1 MKIRKTKDEFNFLV
15 DFYWKNQDCKPKEIV
30 KKAQEI
36 DLLRNKF
43 PNIVIYNYFL
53 YFKKYLKEGYFCKG
67 MQNLRLLKEAFEL
80 KVEKLKA
87 KAVQPVRKVS
97 FEEGIVEINNRIEKD
112 LADAREKC
120 MNILNANKEKIKE
133 LTRINNE
140 VEEFLE
146 CREEELENMRHN
158 MIQELLHKI

>member
-1 MKIRKTKDEFNFLV
+1 MKIRKTKDEFEFLV

-30 KKAQEI
+30 KKAQDV

-43 PNIVIYNYFL
+43 TNSVIYNYFL
-53 YFKKYLKEGYFCKG
+53 CFKRYLKDGYLCKG
-67 MQNLRLLKEAFEL
+67 VQKSLKEALEL
-80 KVEKLKA
+80 KIEGMKV
-87 KAVQPVRKVS
+87 KAVQPVRKIS
-97 FEEGIVEINNRIEKD
+97 FEEGIIEINNRIEKD
-112 LADAREKC
+112 LADVREKC
-120 MNILNANKEKIKE
+120 MNILNTNKEKINE
-133 LTRINNE
+133 LTLINNE

>member
-1 MKIRKTKDEFNFLV
+1 MKKRKTKDEFIFLV
-15 DFYWKNQDCKPKEIV
+15 DFYWKNQDCRPKDII

-43 PNIVIYNYFL
+43 PNTIIYNYFL
-53 YFKKYLKEGYFCKG
+53 YFKRYLKDGYLCKG
-67 MQNLRLLKEAFEL
+67 IQKALKEAFEAKIK
-80 KVEKLKA
+80 KVHNEYI
-87 KAVQPVRKVS
+87 QPIRKIS
-97 FEEGIVEINNRIEKD
+97 FDEGIIEINNRIEKD
-112 LADAREKC
+112 LVDAKEKC

-133 LTRINNE
+133 LTRINDE

-158 MIQELLHKI
+158 MIQELLHNI

>member
-1 MKIRKTKDEFNFLV
+1 MKIRKTKDEFIFLV
-15 DFYWKNQDCKPKEIV
+15 DFYWKNQDCRPKDII

-43 PNIVIYNYFL
+43 SNTIIYNYFL
-53 YFKKYLKEGYFCKG
+53 YFKRYLKDGYLCKG
-67 MQNLRLLKEAFEL
+67 IQKSLKEAFEL
-80 KVEKLKA
+80 KINKLKV
-87 KAVQPVRKVS
+87 KAVQSVHKIS
-97 FEEGIVEINNRIEKD
+97 FDEGIVQINDKIEKE
-112 LADAREKC
+112 LMDAREKC
-120 MNILNANKEKIKE
+120 MNILNANKNKISE

-158 MIQELLHKI
+158 MIQELLHQI

>member
-1 MKIRKTKDEFNFLV
+1 MKKRKTKDEFNFLV
-15 DFYWKNQDCKPKEIV
+15 DFYWKNQDCRPKDII

-43 PNIVIYNYFL
+43 TNTAIYNYFL
-53 YFKKYLKEGYFCKG
+53 YFKRYLKDGYFCKG
-67 MQNLRLLKEAFEL
+67 IQKQLKEAFE
-80 KVEKLKA
+80 EKIKKINA
-87 KAVQPVRKVS
+87 KAVQPIRKIS
-97 FEEGIVEINNRIEKD
+97 FEEGIIKINNKIEKD

-120 MNILNANKEKIKE
+120 MNILNANKEKIQE
-133 LTRINNE
+133 LIRINDE

-158 MIQELLHKI
+158 MIQELLYQI

>member
-1 MKIRKTKDEFNFLV
+1 MKKRKTKDEFIFLI
-15 DFYWKNQDCKPKEIV
+15 DFYWKNQDCRPKDII

-43 PNIVIYNYFL
+43 TNSAIYNYFL
-53 YFKKYLKEGYFCKG
+53 YFKRYLKDGYLCKG
-67 MQNLRLLKEAFEL
+67 IQKSLKEAFEL
-80 KVEKLKA
+80 KIKNLKT
-87 KAVQPVRKVS
+87 KAIQPVRKIS
-97 FEEGIVEINNRIEKD
+97 FEEGIIEINNRIEKD

-120 MNILNANKEKIKE
+120 TNILNANKEKIKE
-133 LTRINNE
+133 LTRINDE

-158 MIQELLHKI
+158 MIQELLYKI

>member
-1 MKIRKTKDEFNFLV
+1 MKRKTKDEFNFLV
-15 DFYWKNQDCKPKEIV
+15 DFYWKNQDCRPKDII

-36 DLLRNKF
+36 DLLKNRFSNSC
-43 PNIVIYNYFL
+43 IYNYFL
-53 YFKKYLKEGYFCKG
+53 NFKRYLKDGYLCKG
-67 MQNLRLLKEAFEL
+67 IQKPLKEAFEA
-80 KVEKLKA
+80 KVKKVHNEC
-87 KAVQPVRKVS
+87 VQPVRKVS
-97 FEEGIVEINNRIEKD
+97 FEEGIIQINNRIEKE
-112 LADAREKC
+112 LADTREKC

-133 LTRINNE
+133 LTRINDE

>member
-1 MKIRKTKDEFNFLV
+1 MKKTKTKDEFNFLV
-15 DFYWKNQDCKPKEIV
+15 DFYWKNQDCRPKDIV

-43 PNIVIYNYFL
+43 PNTIIYNYFL
-53 YFKKYLKEGYFCKG
+53 YFKRYLKDGYLCKG
-67 MQNLRLLKEAFEL
+67 IQKSLKEAFES
-80 KVEKLKA
+80 KVENLIT
-87 KAVQPVRKVS
+87 KAVQPIRKIS
-97 FEEGIVEINNRIEKD
+97 FEEGIIEINNRIEKD
-112 LADAREKC
+112 LADIREKC

-133 LTRINNE
+133 LTRINDE